1 VSSADDEVT
10 VLFQKESG
18 HLRGYLIN
26 IGASPD
32 LADDLVNDAF
42 LAIHRKWAKL
52 RDTNAMAYGYTVAR
66 NQLWSELKRRRD
78 ESVIDAPMDS
88 FPDVISDPTTRLDQE
103 TDEAAVRRALA
114 RMPFGRQK
122 EAVVLRHISALSVA
136 DTASIMKT
144 STGAV
149 KGYTHHGLRKLR
161 ALLEGD
167 GDREGESR

>member
-1 VSSADDEVT
+1 
-10 VLFQKESG
+10 LFHKESG

-26 IGASPD
+26 IGSSPD

-66 NQLWSELKRRRD
+66 NQLWRELKRRRN
-78 ESVIDAPMDS
+78 ESVTDAPMDS
-88 FPDVISDPTTRLDQE
+88 FPDVMSDPTTRLDQE
-103 TDEAAVRRALA
+103 TDEAAVRRALG
-114 RMPFGRQK
+114 RMPVGREK
-122 EAVVLRHISALSVA
+122 EAILLRYSNAFSVA
-136 DTASIMKT
+136 DTALIIGISA
-144 STGAV
+144 GAV
-149 KGYTHHGLRKLR
+149 QRYSYDGLRKLR